1 MAMGSFACAN
11 PTAGRPCVSTAAD
24 DSPPAAPA
32 TRGGSLTAATNSQP
46 AAPCGH
52 DPGGASTCSGKM
64 PSGKWPPSLPLGIDR
79 ARSGKAAVRLRPHPS
94 ERLRRVVDYRDVI
107 YAPRRKPTACSTS
120 SSGSNGSCVWLMLV
134 RLRRCL
140 IKVGNKQA
148 RRTMVGVLVLV
159 HCLCG
164 RTRRSHRG

>member
-1 MAMGSFACAN
+1 MGSFACAN
-11 PTAGRPCVSTAAD
+11 PSAGRPCVSTAAD

-79 ARSGKAAVRLRPHPS
+79 ARSGKAAVRLRPHSICAAPQADGIAQP
-94 ERLRRVVDYRDVI
+94 RLSGAIPRSA
-107 YAPRRKPTACSTS
+107 YARTFEAP
-120 SSGSNGSCVWLMLV
+120 M
-134 RLRRCL
+134 

-148 RRTMVGVLVLV
+148 RRTMVGVLAQVNILLMNYTD
-159 HCLCG
+159 CLSFG
-164 RTRRSHRG
+164 D